1 MPANAPVRISCLLL
15 AVICW
20 TLAPTPA
27 SAQYRASL
35 QGTVTDPQ
43 GGVVPGVTVTLTDKE
58 TNRTLETV
66 TNETGV
72 YVFNAL
78 AARTYVLT
86 VELSG
91 FKKKVL
97 DDVKI
102 IAEQA
107 NALNV
112 QLEIGQ
118 TSEVVTVGAAA
129 PLIDTA
135 TGNMPS

>member
-1 MPANAPVRISCLLL
+1 MLAKFPIRISRAVL
-15 AVICW
+15 ALICW
-20 TLAPTPA
+20 ILAAMPA

-43 GGVVPGVTVTLTDKE
+43 GGVIPGATVTLTDKE

-66 TNETGV
+66 TNDTGG
-72 YVFNAL
+72 YSFNAL
-78 AARTYVLT
+78 AARTYVLA
-86 VELSG
+86 VELTG

-112 QLEIGQ
+112 QLE
-118 TSEVVTVGAAA
+118 
-129 PLIDTA
+129 
-135 TGNMPS
+135 